1 MIHLICVLATDF
13 VKPSS
18 LPRSPTHK
26 PFLVFQDKV
35 ALWITYLWGKGSL
48 LDPISPSHV
57 KAERYLKT
65 STCEKLIL
73 SKNGERL
80 FVEAHL

>member
-35 ALWITYLWGKGSL
+35 ALWITYRGEADRSPTRFPRHRRRGGKI
-48 LDPISPSHV
+48 ISENPRQRV
-57 KAERYLKT
+57 KIIFNIK
-65 STCEKLIL
+65 
-73 SKNGERL
+73 GDRL
-80 FVEAHL
+80 VD